1 MNILKISFVLV
12 ITSLLITFACFGK
25 EKETINYKF
34 DTNND
39 LSMYIATDIHYLSN
53 KLTDNKGA
61 FDKYVTFGDGKQ
73 LFYINEIFDALTNTI
88 KNKKPNILI
97 LSGDL
102 TNNGEL
108 ESHKDL
114 TKKLSSMEE
123 SGTQVYVIPGNH
135 DISNPW
141 ARKFIEDKQYIT
153 DSISENEF
161 RSMYSNF
168 GFDNAVLE
176 DEDSLSYLATPSED
190 VWLLMLDT
198 NNYKTNTNLGYPQ
211 MKGSLS
217 KSTLSW
223 INKCISLANEHGA
236 KIIPVMHHSIMNH
249 NDVYNDGYTLNDNNK
264 LIEVFNENNI
274 DFVLSGHIH
283 IQNIA
288 VNKSND
294 NNLYDIATGSLAVY
308 PHNFGQLNYSTSD
321 DKFIYQSSRLNISD
335 KVLNNFDEYSREFFG
350 NSIYNRYYNKL
361 SKYGNLSKEN
371 ID

>member
-1 MNILKISFVLV
+1 
-12 ITSLLITFACFGK
+12 A
-25 EKETINYKF
+25 
-34 DTNND
+34 
-39 LSMYIATDIHYLSN
+39 
-53 KLTDNKGA
+53 
-61 FDKYVTFGDGKQ
+61 
-73 LFYINEIFDALTNTI
+73 
-88 KNKKPNILI
+88 
-97 LSGDL
+97 
-102 TNNGEL
+102 
-108 ESHKDL
+108 
-114 TKKLSSMEE
+114 

-141 ARKFIEDKQYIT
+141 ARKFIEDNQYIT
-153 DSISENEF
+153 DSISEDEF

-217 KSTLSW
+217 ESTLSW
-223 INKCISLANEHGA
+223 IKKCISLANEHGA
-236 KIIPVMHHSIMNH
+236 KIIHVMHHSIMNH

-288 VNKSND
+288 LNKSND

-321 DKFIYQSSRLNISD
+321 NKFIYQSSRLNVSD
-335 KVLNNFDEYSREFFG
+335 KALNNFDEYSREFFG

-371 ID
+371 IDIMANAMKSLNLNYYAGIDNNSSSDSFNDEEFSVLLKYADDFLKNYINSITKPNDINNNYLEIN